1 MVIGSDVHSSVE
13 YRPEHVH
20 MDQDGFYGFSWR
32 EEKVELKVPGRHS
45 VQNCQMAL
53 AVADV
58 LRVPA
63 SIAIKGVSRVKA
75 SKMRMET
82 LRVGN
87 LTLILDCYNANPQSV
102 ESALEHLSVIDQN
115 RAKVAFL
122 GSMLELG
129 DDSEQLH
136 QKLLAQAMSLDLDLV
151 VATGLFAAGS
161 LEKKGGRT
169 TKGCGIVSVAD
180 PYTAYEE
187 VRDCMNGD
195 EVVLLKASRGVN
207 LEKLIPYF
215 ESDFEMEGI
224 SQDGVEI

>member
-1 MVIGSDVHSSVE
+1 M
-13 YRPEHVH
+13 
-20 MDQDGFYGFSWR
+20 
-32 EEKVELKVPGRHS
+32 
-45 VQNCQMAL
+45 
-53 AVADV
+53 
-58 LRVPA
+58 
-63 SIAIKGVSRVKA
+63 
-75 SKMRMET
+75 
-82 LRVGN
+82 
-87 LTLILDCYNANPQSV
+87 
-102 ESALEHLSVIDQN
+102 IDQN